1 MSINANRLVSI
12 TPRIISAGSADLETN
27 GLLLTQN
34 ALIPAETP
42 ALEFVTA
49 AAVGNY
55 FGAESPEAD
64 FANQYFSGVN
74 NQQKAINRL
83 FVARRINADAAA
95 WIKSAPITAQ
105 LSELTAI
112 KTGSLTISVNGT
124 EKEVVNLDFS
134 TAKSFSDVATE
145 LASAVGA
152 VSGAFNSDQNAIIL
166 TTTETGDTASISFA
180 TSASTGTD
188 VSALLGLTS
197 GAGAVLSQ
205 GTDALTAAQNMNLIT
220 TVSRNW
226 VGFTTLYSTDLGEA
240 SALAAW
246 ADIDDDYVYFD
257 WSTDTKMTNQSTQ
270 ATTKAAQLAEN
281 NYNCLAM
288 VYGTAQDA
296 AAFLAV
302 GASIDWSAIQ
312 GIKTWFAKSASGIKA
327 SVLSDEVAEA
337 LDDLRVN
344 YVGAFATRNAEFD
357 FINRGCL
364 LSGIY
369 QWIDA
374 LYGMIWFKARIQR
387 QIMDGFAAINRAP
400 YNAIGFAYVEAWLLD
415 PINDAKRNGV
425 IDTGLALSNSQIQQL
440 LTETNNSTIK
450 QDLYSKGYWYL
461 IESPSAN
468 VRTQRGSPR
477 LGLWYTYAGS
487 IQRIEMP
494 LTAVM

>member
-1 MSINANRLVSI
+1 M
-12 TPRIISAGSADLETN
+12 
-27 GLLLTQN
+27 
-34 ALIPAETP
+34 
-42 ALEFVTA
+42 
-49 AAVGNY
+49 Y
-55 FGAESPEAD
+55 
-64 FANQYFSGVN
+64 
-74 NQQKAINRL
+74 
-83 FVARRINADAAA
+83 
-95 WIKSAPITAQ
+95 
-105 LSELTAI
+105 
-112 KTGSLTISVNGT
+112 
-124 EKEVVNLDFS
+124 
-134 TAKSFSDVATE
+134 ATE
-145 LASAVGA
+145 VA
-152 VSGAFNSDQNAIIL
+152 
-166 TTTETGDTASISFA
+166 
-180 TSASTGTD
+180 
-188 VSALLGLTS
+188 
-197 GAGAVLSQ
+197 
-205 GTDALTAAQNMNLIT
+205 
-220 TVSRNW
+220 
-226 VGFTTLYSTDLGEA
+226 EA

-257 WSTDTKMTNQSTQ
+257 WSTDTKMLDQSTQ
-270 ATTKAAQLAEN
+270 STTKAAQLAER

-337 LDDLRVN
+337 LDDLKVN

-387 QIMDGFAAINRAP
+387 QIMDGFGAINRAP

>member
-1 MSINANRLVSI
+1 MSINASRLVSI
-12 TPRIISAGSADLETN
+12 TPRVISAGSADLETN

-34 ALIPAETP
+34 ALIPADTP

-49 AAVGNY
+49 ASVGNY

-74 NQQKAINRL
+74 NQQRAVSRL
-83 FVARRINADAAA
+83 FIARRINEDASA

-105 LSELTAI
+105 LSELTAV
-112 KTGSLTISVNGT
+112 TAGSLTISVNGT

-134 TAKSFSDVATE
+134 GAKSFSDVATE
-145 LASAVGA
+145 LATAIGA
-152 VSGAFNSDQNAIIL
+152 VSGAYNSDQNAIIL

-205 GTDALTAAQNMNLIT
+205 GTGALTAAQNMNLIT

-226 VGFTTLYSTDLGEA
+226 VGFTTLYSTELDEA

-288 VYGTAQDA
+288 VYGTAQET

-327 SVLSDEVAEA
+327 SVLSDEVSEA

-387 QIMDGFAAINRAP
+387 QIMDGFASINRAP
-400 YNAIGFAYVEAWLLD
+400 YNAVGFAYVEAWLLD

-425 IDTGLALSNSQIQQL
+425 IDTGLALSNSQVQQL
-440 LTETNNSTIK
+440 LTETANPTIQ

-487 IQRIEMP
+487 IQRVSMP
-494 LTAVM
+494 LVSIT

>member
-1 MSINANRLVSI
+1 MSINASRLVSI
-12 TPRIISAGSADLETN
+12 TPRVVSAGSADLETN

-34 ALIPAETP
+34 ALIPADTP

-49 AAVGNY
+49 ASVGNY

-74 NQQKAINRL
+74 NQQRAVSRL
-83 FVARRINADAAA
+83 FIARRINEDAAA
-95 WIKSAPITAQ
+95 WIKSAPISAQ

-112 KTGSLTISVNGT
+112 TAGSLTITVNGT

-134 TAKSFSDVATE
+134 SAKSFSDVAAE
-145 LASAVGA
+145 LATAIGA
-152 VSGAFNSDQNAIIL
+152 VSGAYNSDQNAIIL
-166 TTTETGDTASISFA
+166 TTTETGDAASISLA

-220 TVSRNW
+220 TVSRTW
-226 VGFTTLYSTDLGEA
+226 VGFTTLYSTELDEA

-257 WSTDTKMTNQSTQ
+257 WSTDSKMTNQSTQ

-288 VYGTAQDA
+288 VYGTAQET

-327 SVLSDEVAEA
+327 SVLSDEVSEA

-364 LSGIY
+364 ISGIY

-387 QIMDGFAAINRAP
+387 QIMDGFASINRAP
-400 YNAIGFAYVEAWLLD
+400 YNAVGFAYVEAWLLD
-415 PINDAKRNGV
+415 PINEAKRNGV
-425 IDTGLALSNSQIQQL
+425 IDTGLALSTSQVQQL
-440 LTETNNSTIK
+440 LTETANPTIQ

>member
-1 MSINANRLVSI
+1 MV
-12 TPRIISAGSADLETN
+12 SAGSADLETN

-34 ALIPAETP
+34 ALIPADTP

-49 AAVGNY
+49 ASVGNY

-74 NQQKAINRL
+74 NQQRAVSRL
-83 FVARRINADAAA
+83 FIARRINEDAAA
-95 WIKSAPITAQ
+95 WIKSAPISAQ

-112 KTGSLTISVNGT
+112 TAGSITITVNGT

-134 TAKSFSDVATE
+134 SAKSFSDVAAE
-145 LASAVGA
+145 LATAIGA
-152 VSGAFNSDQNAIIL
+152 VSGAYNSDQNAIIL
-166 TTTETGDTASISFA
+166 TTTETGDAASISLA

-226 VGFTTLYSTDLGEA
+226 VGFTTLYSTELDEA

-257 WSTDTKMTNQSTQ
+257 WSTDSKMTNQSTQ

-288 VYGTAQDA
+288 VYGTAQET

-327 SVLSDEVAEA
+327 SVLSDEVSEA

-364 LSGIY
+364 ISGIY

-387 QIMDGFAAINRAP
+387 QIMDGFASINRAP
-400 YNAIGFAYVEAWLLD
+400 YNAVGFAYVEAWLLD
-415 PINDAKRNGV
+415 PINEAKRNGV
-425 IDTGLALSNSQIQQL
+425 IDTGLALSTSQVQQL
-440 LTETNNSTIK
+440 LTETANPTIQ

>member
-1 MSINANRLVSI
+1 MSINASRLVSI
-12 TPRIISAGSADLETN
+12 TPRVVSAGSADLETN

-34 ALIPAETP
+34 ALIPADTP

-49 AAVGNY
+49 ASVGNY

-74 NQQKAINRL
+74 NQQRAVSRL
-83 FVARRINADAAA
+83 FIARRINEDAAA
-95 WIKSAPITAQ
+95 WIKSAPISAQ

-112 KTGSLTISVNGT
+112 TAGSLTITVNGT

-134 TAKSFSDVATE
+134 SAKSFSDVAAE
-145 LASAVGA
+145 LATAIGA
-152 VSGAFNSDQNAIIL
+152 VSGAYNSDQNAIIL
-166 TTTETGDTASISFA
+166 TTTETGDAASISLA

-226 VGFTTLYSTDLGEA
+226 VGFTTLYSTELDEA

-257 WSTDTKMTNQSTQ
+257 WSTDSKMTNQSTQ

-288 VYGTAQDA
+288 VYGTAQET

-327 SVLSDEVAEA
+327 SVLSDEVSEA

-364 LSGIY
+364 ISGIY

-387 QIMDGFAAINRAP
+387 QIMDGFASINRAP
-400 YNAIGFAYVEAWLLD
+400 YNAVGFAYVEAWILD
-415 PINDAKRNGV
+415 PINEAKRNGV
-425 IDTGLALSNSQIQQL
+425 IDTGLALSTSQVQQL
-440 LTETNNSTIK
+440 LTETANPTIQ

>member
-1 MSINANRLVSI
+1 MFI
-12 TPRIISAGSADLETN
+12 
-27 GLLLTQN
+27 
-34 ALIPAETP
+34 
-42 ALEFVTA
+42 
-49 AAVGNY
+49 
-55 FGAESPEAD
+55 
-64 FANQYFSGVN
+64 
-74 NQQKAINRL
+74 
-83 FVARRINADAAA
+83 ARRINEDAAA
-95 WIKSAPITAQ
+95 WIKSAPISAQ

-112 KTGSLTISVNGT
+112 TAGSITITVNGT

-134 TAKSFSDVATE
+134 SAKSFSDVAAE
-145 LASAVGA
+145 LATAIGA
-152 VSGAFNSDQNAIIL
+152 VSGAYNSDQNAIIL
-166 TTTETGDTASISFA
+166 TTTETGDAASISLA

-226 VGFTTLYSTDLGEA
+226 VGFTTLYSTELDEA

-257 WSTDTKMTNQSTQ
+257 WSTDSKMTNQSTQ

-288 VYGTAQDA
+288 VYGTAQET

-327 SVLSDEVAEA
+327 SVLSDEVSEA

-364 LSGIY
+364 ISGIY

-387 QIMDGFAAINRAP
+387 QIMDGFASINRAP
-400 YNAIGFAYVEAWLLD
+400 YNAVGFAYVEAWLLD
-415 PINDAKRNGV
+415 PINEAKRNGV
-425 IDTGLALSNSQIQQL
+425 IDTGLALSTSQVQQL
-440 LTETNNSTIK
+440 LTETANPTIQ

>member
-1 MSINANRLVSI
+1 MSINASRLVSI
-12 TPRIISAGSADLETN
+12 TPRVVSAGSADLETN

-34 ALIPAETP
+34 ALIPADTP

-49 AAVGNY
+49 ASVGNY

-74 NQQKAINRL
+74 NQQRAVSRL
-83 FVARRINADAAA
+83 FIARRINEDAAA
-95 WIKSAPITAQ
+95 WIKSAPISAQ

-112 KTGSLTISVNGT
+112 TAGSLTITVNGT

-134 TAKSFSDVATE
+134 SAKSFSDVAAE
-145 LASAVGA
+145 LATAIGA
-152 VSGAFNSDQNAIIL
+152 VSGAYNSDQNAIIL
-166 TTTETGDTASISFA
+166 TTTETGDAASISLA

-226 VGFTTLYSTDLGEA
+226 VGFTTLYSTELDEA

-257 WSTDTKMTNQSTQ
+257 WSTDSKMTNQSTQ

-288 VYGTAQDA
+288 VYGTAQET

-327 SVLSDEVAEA
+327 SVLSDEVSEA

-364 LSGIY
+364 ISGIY

-387 QIMDGFAAINRAP
+387 QIMDGFASINRAP
-400 YNAIGFAYVEAWLLD
+400 YNAVGFAYVEAWLFD
-415 PINDAKRNGV
+415 PINEAKRNGV
-425 IDTGLALSNSQIQQL
+425 IDTGLALSTSQVQQL
-440 LTETNNSTIK
+440 LTETANPTIQ

>member
-1 MSINANRLVSI
+1 MAINANRIIQI
-12 TPRIISAGSADLETN
+12 TPRVVSAGSADLETN

-34 ALIPAETP
+34 ALIPAEQP

-64 FANQYFSGVN
+64 FANQYFSGIN
-74 NQQKAINRL
+74 NQQKAVNRL
-83 FVARRINADAAA
+83 FVARRISEDASA
-95 WIKSAPITAQ
+95 WIKSAPITAK
-105 LSELTAI
+105 LSEIKAI
-112 KTGSLTISVNGT
+112 TEGSLTIVVNGT

-134 TAKSFSDVATE
+134 AANSFSDVATE

-152 VSGAFNSDQNAIIL
+152 VSGAYNSDQNVIIL
-166 TTTETGDTASISFA
+166 TTTETGNSAAVDFA
-180 TSASTGTD
+180 TKATTGTD
-188 VSALLGLTS
+188 ISELLGLTS

-205 GTDALTAAQNMNLIT
+205 GTDALTAAQNLNLIT

-226 VGFTTLYSTDLGEA
+226 VGFTTAYETDADEA

-257 WSTDTKMTNQSTQ
+257 WSTDGKMTNQSTQ
-270 ATTKAAQLAEN
+270 STTKAAQLAEK

-288 VYGTAQDA
+288 VYGTAQEA
-296 AAFLAV
+296 AVFLSV

-327 SVLSDEVAEA
+327 SVLSDEVSEA

-344 YVGAFATRNAEFD
+344 YVGTFATRNAEFD

-400 YNAIGFAYVEAWLLD
+400 YNAVGFAYVEAWLLD

-425 IDTGLALSNSQIQQL
+425 IDTGLELSNSQVQQL
-440 LTETNNSTIK
+440 LTETNNPTIK

-461 IESPSAN
+461 IEAPSAN
-468 VRTQRGSPR
+468 VRTERGTPR
-477 LGLWYTYAGS
+477 LGLWFSYAGS
-487 IQRIEMP
+487 IQRVSMP
-494 LTAVM
+494 LVAVL

>member
-1 MSINANRLVSI
+1 MSINASRLVSI
-12 TPRIISAGSADLETN
+12 TPRVVSAGSADLETN

-34 ALIPAETP
+34 ALIPADTP

-49 AAVGNY
+49 ASVGNY

-74 NQQKAINRL
+74 NQQRAVSRL
-83 FVARRINADAAA
+83 FIARRINEDAAA
-95 WIKSAPITAQ
+95 WIKSAPISAQ

-112 KTGSLTISVNGT
+112 TAGSLTITVNGT

-134 TAKSFSDVATE
+134 SAKSFSDVAAE
-145 LASAVGA
+145 LATAIGA
-152 VSGAFNSDQNAIIL
+152 VSGAYNSDQNAIIL
-166 TTTETGDTASISFA
+166 TTTETGDAASISLA

-226 VGFTTLYSTDLGEA
+226 VGFTTLYSTELDEA

-257 WSTDTKMTNQSTQ
+257 WSTDSKMTNQSTQ

-288 VYGTAQDA
+288 VYGTAQET

-327 SVLSDEVAEA
+327 SVLSDEVSEA

-364 LSGIY
+364 ISGIY

-387 QIMDGFAAINRAP
+387 QIMDGFASINRAP
-400 YNAIGFAYVEAWLLD
+400 YNAVGFAYVEAWLLD
-415 PINDAKRNGV
+415 PINEAKRNGV
-425 IDTGLALSNSQIQQL
+425 IDTGLALSASQVQQL
-440 LTETNNSTIK
+440 LTETANPTIQ

-487 IQRIEMP
+487 IQ
-494 LTAVM
+494 

>member
-1 MSINANRLVSI
+1 MSINASRLVSI
-12 TPRIISAGSADLETN
+12 TPRVVSAGSADLETN

-34 ALIPAETP
+34 ALIPADTP

-49 AAVGNY
+49 ASVGNY

-74 NQQKAINRL
+74 NQQRAVSRL
-83 FVARRINADAAA
+83 FIARRINEDAAA
-95 WIKSAPITAQ
+95 WIKSAPISAQ

-112 KTGSLTISVNGT
+112 TAGSLTITVNGT

-134 TAKSFSDVATE
+134 SAKSFSDVAAE
-145 LASAVGA
+145 LATAIGA
-152 VSGAFNSDQNAIIL
+152 VSGAYNSDQNAIIL
-166 TTTETGDTASISFA
+166 TTTETGDAASISLA

-226 VGFTTLYSTDLGEA
+226 VGFTTLYSTELDEA

-257 WSTDTKMTNQSTQ
+257 WSTDSKMTNQSTQ

-288 VYGTAQDA
+288 VYGTAQET

-327 SVLSDEVAEA
+327 SVLSDEVSEA

-344 YVGAFATRNAEFD
+344 YVGAFATRNAVFD

-364 LSGIY
+364 ISGIY

-387 QIMDGFAAINRAP
+387 QIMDGFASINRAP
-400 YNAIGFAYVEAWLLD
+400 YNAVGFAYVEAWLLD
-415 PINDAKRNGV
+415 PINEAKRNGV
-425 IDTGLALSNSQIQQL
+425 IDTGLALSTSQVQQL
-440 LTETNNSTIK
+440 LTETANPTIQ

>member
-1 MSINANRLVSI
+1 MSINASRLVSI
-12 TPRIISAGSADLETN
+12 TPRVVSAGSADLETN

-34 ALIPAETP
+34 ALIPADTP

-49 AAVGNY
+49 ASVGNY

-74 NQQKAINRL
+74 NQQRAVSRL
-83 FVARRINADAAA
+83 FIARRINEDAAA
-95 WIKSAPITAQ
+95 WIKSAPISAQ

-112 KTGSLTISVNGT
+112 TAGSLTITVNGT

-134 TAKSFSDVATE
+134 SAKSFSDVAAE
-145 LASAVGA
+145 LATAIGA
-152 VSGAFNSDQNAIIL
+152 VSGAYNSDQNAIIL
-166 TTTETGDTASISFA
+166 TTTETGDAASISLA

-226 VGFTTLYSTDLGEA
+226 VGFTTLYSTELDEA

-257 WSTDTKMTNQSTQ
+257 WSTDSKMTNQSTQ

-288 VYGTAQDA
+288 VYGTAQET

-327 SVLSDEVAEA
+327 SVLSDEVSEA

-364 LSGIY
+364 ISGIY

-387 QIMDGFAAINRAP
+387 QIMDGFASINRAP
-400 YNAIGFAYVEAWLLD
+400 YNAVGFAYVEAWLLD
-415 PINDAKRNGV
+415 PINEAKRNGV
-425 IDTGLALSNSQIQQL
+425 IDTGLALSTSQVQQL
-440 LTETNNSTIK
+440 LTETANPTI
-450 QDLYSKGYWYL
+450 QHDLYSKGSWYL